1 MVEDYQLIE
10 ADTRRW
16 KGPSL
21 RAEGR
26 YHVTMTRDEVRQ
38 LARDLPMQF
47 EEPFEETGADR
58 LRSAATA
65 QLGALAARIA
75 DQVTDGCGLAIVTGA
90 GLADLADGQL
100 RCLLYELSLAL
111 GHPMAQNPAG
121 ERIVSVL
128 DERQADAQARG
139 YRTNKAL
146 LMHTDAADIAGLLC
160 LQQGSSGGGNAFVS
174 AETVHDVLVDEAP
187 ELVHQYYRLWEWDV
201 RGQQRPGA
209 PLTLSSPVFS
219 YYAGRLRCRYASVLL
234 RQGAARAGGQ
244 LTAEQIV
251 ALDRFEEVAR
261 RPDLQLTY
269 RLERGESVWLN
280 NYLVLHARDAF
291 VDADGPGQT
300 RHLLRTWIWQHD
312 DPPLAR
318 CFASPREVY

>member
-1 MVEDYQLIE
+1 VEDYQMNE
-10 ADTRRW
+10 VDTRRW
-16 KGPSL
+16 NGPSL
-21 RAEGR
+21 RADGG
-26 YHVTMTRDEVRQ
+26 YLVMMTRDEVRQ
-38 LARDLPMQF
+38 LARDLPLQF
-47 EEPFEETGADR
+47 EESCVEVGADG

-65 QLGALAARIA
+65 QLDALAARIA
-75 DQVTDGCGLAIVTGA
+75 GQVTDGCGLAIVTGA
-90 GLADLADGQL
+90 DLADLTDGQL
-100 RCLLYELSLAL
+100 RYLLYGLSLVL
-111 GHPMAQNPAG
+111 GHPMAQNAGG

-128 DERQADAQARG
+128 DDRAADAQARG

-187 ELVHQYYRLWEWDV
+187 ELVHQYYRLWEWEV

-209 PLTLSSPVFS
+209 PQTLSSPIFS

-234 RQGAARAGGQ
+234 RQGASRAGGQ
-244 LTAEQIV
+244 LTAEQIG
-251 ALDRFEEVAR
+251 ALNRFEEIAR
-261 RPDLQLTY
+261 RPELQLTY

-280 NYLVLHARDAF
+280 NYTVLHARDAF
-291 VDADGPGQT
+291 VDEDGSGQI
-300 RHLLRTWIWQHD
+300 RHLLRTWIWQHE